1 MIKYSLFTVY
11 LLVVNIQDR
20 LIVVV
25 HHKEGRDLTQQK
37 GHCVGFVGANSVI
50 PTGYDVV
57 AHHLWTT
64 SYPLQQTLSKDS
76 SSPTNWGESPDAA
89 GLDHVF
95 GDLLSAMGRRSCL
108 ASKRLFSFFY
118 CFLKTVSSSWH
129 HEFWY
134 LPCFLRSKP
143 HSSLLLCTVRM
154 YTRALL
160 WEKTQFHAFLV
171 HRNGDNDE
179 TIV

>member
-76 SSPTNWGESPDAA
+76 SSPTNWGESLQMRLAWI
-89 GLDHVF
+89 
-95 GDLLSAMGRRSCL
+95 MCL
-108 ASKRLFSFFY
+108 EI
-118 CFLKTVSSSWH
+118 C
-129 HEFWY
+129 
-134 LPCFLRSKP
+134 CQ
-143 HSSLLLCTVRM
+143 
-154 YTRALL
+154 L
-160 WEKTQFHAFLV
+160 WEDGLV
-171 HRNGDNDE
+171 WLQRDFFPFFIVFWKQCHHHDIMSFDISPASWGQNLTLHYYCALCACTHVLYCEKKHSFTHSLYTEME
-179 TIV
+179 TMMKP